1 MGEDDDQSAQHVQAG
16 HHGHQDV
23 GDAGHALEAAGQDNA
38 HQNGNDD
45 AGDGLVCAED
55 VELLSSGNALRGQ
68 GGDQLDHEEEG
79 VADAEHDADLLAQT
93 AQVVGGATDP
103 LAHVVLTTVLD
114 AHRDLAVL
122 GAHAEDSQDHGYC
135 K

>member
-1 MGEDDDQSAQHVQAG
+1 MKNVLSVSYTH
-16 HHGHQDV
+16 
-23 GDAGHALEAAGQDNA
+23 LQDNA

-55 VELLSSGNALRGQ
+55 VELLSSGNALRGH

-93 AQVVGGATDP
+93 CLLYTSKRTG
-103 LAHVVLTTVLD
+103 
-114 AHRDLAVL
+114 
-122 GAHAEDSQDHGYC
+122 
-135 K
+135 